1 MKFTIK
7 RAYDDV
13 PYLESDNRIYQI
25 VFSEETYEYELIFA
39 DTEDLIVADVR
50 FDSLIKKAAKKLL
63 EKIEISGSDVKIMT
77 SFYEGVDYLKRTMN
91 EEEDSKKI
99 QRFVKNELMNGSTI
113 DLDVSLKRAFVTD
126 PTGKKVTVK
135 GKEFDSYID
144 EFSNSPASEDQTLDF
159 SDYLL
164 YKVLTR

>member
-13 PYLESDNRIYQI
+13 PYLESANRIYQI
-25 VFSEETYEYELIFA
+25 VFSEETYEYLLIFA
-39 DTEDLIVADVR
+39 DTEDLVVSDDRLNV
-50 FDSLIKKAAKKLL
+50 LLKKAAKKLL
-63 EKIEISGSDVKIMT
+63 EKIEISSSDIKIMT
-77 SFYEGVDYLKRTMN
+77 SFYEGVNYLKRTMN

-113 DLDVSLKRAFVTD
+113 DMDVSLKRAFITD
-126 PTGKKVTVK
+126 PTGKKVTIK

-159 SDYLL
+159 SEYLL

>member
-7 RAYDDV
+7 RAYDNV

-25 VFSEETYEYELIFA
+25 VFSEETYEYLLIFA